1 MYKRQAHDART
12 ARNSVRAEDGPRTR
26 DRFDIIDG
34 MDWSVQ
40 LQLVYVS
47 KHMVA
52 TMDAQA
58 VQSMGQVE
66 DID

>member
-1 MYKRQAHDART
+1 M
-12 ARNSVRAEDGPRTR
+12 RAEDGPRTR

-47 KHMVA
+47 KHVVA

-58 VQSMGQVE
+58 VQSMGQAE